1 MIKAIIIDDEKKARD
16 NLVNYL
22 NKYCVDVLV
31 IAEAD
36 GVDSGIA
43 QIAQTH
49 PDIIFLDIRMQDGTG
64 FDLLDRIKKIDFE
77 VIFVTAFDQYAIK
90 AFKFSA
96 LDYIMKP
103 IDPEELVKAV
113 NKIKN
118 KSDFSEIKSKL
129 NTFFENNRELKRIA
143 LPTLEGYRFVNIDQ
157 ITRIESDGNYSNVHT
172 IGNKKM
178 LVTKAL
184 KDFDKMLTPHGFS
197 RVHKSHLINQLYI
210 RDYMKGEGG
219 SVIMEDGSEIEVS
232 RRRKPSLLSALLK
245 WRG

>member
-1 MIKAIIIDDEKKARD
+1 MIKSIIIDDEKKARD

-22 NKYCVDVLV
+22 SKYCDDVLV

-43 QIAQTH
+43 QITKNN

-64 FDLLDRIKKIDFE
+64 FDLLDRINKIDFE

-90 AFKFSA
+90 AFKFCA
-96 LDYIMKP
+96 LDYILKP
-103 IDPEELVKAV
+103 IDPKELVKAV
-113 NKIKN
+113 SKIKK

-129 NTFFENNRELKRIA
+129 DKFFENNHELKRIA
-143 LPTLEGYRFVNIDQ
+143 LPTLEGYRFINIDQ
-157 ITRIESDGNYSNVHT
+157 ITRIESDGNYSNVYT
-172 IGNKKM
+172 VGNKKM
-178 LVTKAL
+178 LVTKLL
-184 KDFDKMLTPHGFS
+184 KDFEKMLVPHGFN

-219 SVIMEDGSEIEVS
+219 SIIMEDGTEIEVA
-232 RRRKPSLLSALLK
+232 RRRKPSLLSALLR
-245 WRG
+245 WGQ